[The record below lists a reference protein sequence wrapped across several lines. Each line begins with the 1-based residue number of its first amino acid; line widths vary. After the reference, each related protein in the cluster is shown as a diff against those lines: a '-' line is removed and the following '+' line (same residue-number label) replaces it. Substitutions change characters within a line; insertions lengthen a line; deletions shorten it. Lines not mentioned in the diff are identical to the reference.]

1 MASKLDLILPVDFI
15 FKMSRC
21 HYFIYLAS
29 RCISRIYINYTSHLT
44 FSFNLLFIYK
54 TKTTIRDS
62 NLGNSCESSDV
73 IYQASGAQTLR
84 RSYGGIIYRVTSEQP
99 V

>member
-15 FKMSRC
+15 FKVSRC

-44 FSFNLLFIYK
+44 FSFFYK

-62 NLGNSCESSDV
+62 NLDNSCESSDV